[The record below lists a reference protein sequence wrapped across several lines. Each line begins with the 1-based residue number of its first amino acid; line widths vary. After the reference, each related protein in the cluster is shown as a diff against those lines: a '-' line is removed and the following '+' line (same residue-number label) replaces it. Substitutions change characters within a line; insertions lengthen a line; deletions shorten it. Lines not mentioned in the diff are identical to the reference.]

1 MELDFQARCQYFCNM
16 ALTVEMVTK
25 EALALP
31 FTGRALVVENLLAS
45 LVGETDPAVE
55 RAHLDEIRE
64 RRAAVRSG
72 KASLADRTEGLRE
85 VRAALRK

>member
-1 MELDFQARCQYFCNM
+1 M
-16 ALTVEMVTK
+16 ALTVEMVTQ
-25 EALALP
+25 EALGLP
-31 FTGRALVVENLLAS
+31 ASGRASLVESLLAS
-45 LVGETDPAVE
+45 LAGEIDPAVE

-72 KASLADRTEGLRE
+72 KASLIDGTEGLRE